1 MKPLRR
7 LMLSAALLGASQA
20 ALAASCPQNM
30 VGDYSFEQN
39 GTAALRIRLRG
50 SDVQIWRREA
60 GKDWELAKD
69 VHPQSVPDKT
79 YDQFPT
85 SKMPECLLGIAE
97 GALVRLAPD
106 AQVAVSS
113 ATGRGM
119 EKYQPKSQTIIYQM
133 SGFAAGVVELY
144 PVKPTKR

>member
-1 MKPLRR
+1 
-7 LMLSAALLGASQA
+7 
-20 ALAASCPQNM
+20 
-30 VGDYSFEQN
+30 
-39 GTAALRIRLRG
+39 
-50 SDVQIWRREA
+50 
-60 GKDWELAKD
+60 
-69 VHPQSVPDKT
+69 
-79 YDQFPT
+79 
-85 SKMPECLLGIAE
+85 MPECLLGIAE

-113 ATGRGM
+113 TTGRGM